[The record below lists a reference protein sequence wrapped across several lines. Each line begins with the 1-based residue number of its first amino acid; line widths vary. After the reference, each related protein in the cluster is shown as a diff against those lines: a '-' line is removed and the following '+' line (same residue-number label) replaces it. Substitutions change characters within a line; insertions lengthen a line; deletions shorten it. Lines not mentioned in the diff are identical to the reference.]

1 MIPEESKQL
10 FINKYATI
18 GNEKF
23 FRFLIA
29 YAENRIAND
38 KQARKTKGYL
48 SPEVELLDYHDKFMF
63 LYRKDCE
70 QDLLNIAKIF
80 RRAAHSTYRMLLKA
94 KLTRKNYKFLNL
106 V

>member
-23 FRFLIA
+23 FRFLIS

-38 KQARKTKGYL
+38 TSARKIKGYL
-48 SPEVELLDYHDKFMF
+48 SPEVELLDYYEKFMF
-63 LYRKDCE
+63 LYRKE
-70 QDLLNIAKIF
+70 SNKDLLNIAKIF
-80 RRAAHSTYRMLLKA
+80 RRAAHATYRILLKL
-94 KLTRKNYKFLNL
+94 KLTRKSQKFLNL

>member
-10 FINKYATI
+10 FISKYATI
-18 GNEKF
+18 GGEKF
-23 FRFLIA
+23 LQFLIA

-38 KQARKTKGYL
+38 KQARKVKGYL
-48 SPEVELLDYHDKFMF
+48 SPEVELLDYYEKFMF
-63 LYRKDCE
+63 LYRKDNE
-70 QDLLNIAKIF
+70 QNLLNIAKSF
-80 RRAAHSTYRMLLKA
+80 RKAAHATYRMLLKV